1 MVRVSSHSD
10 TSAIAG
16 AIANR
21 VRERSDVEIEVIG
34 PRAVKQA
41 VKAIAIARG
50 YVASSGT

>member
-41 VKAIAIARG
+41 SRRSKLREDA
-50 YVASSGT
+50 